1 MPPSAGEGAREPPPA
16 RRRSDSKGAKGR
28 PRASSKEGRGRR
40 RASSADLGPPAEAS
54 HDTVAFTVNDAS
66 ADMSLGS
73 ELPILWPVV
82 SLAQAALSSSPSPC
96 PPLPVDGHVRTAS
109 WFLNHSSLRIWG
121 PLPLAEPCRAVTQ
134 GRALRGSFPLTRQGP
149 LRTKDFAR
157 GRARGTDARA
167 RICHAENVD
176 VAYEPANRPG
186 WVQGTYSSLNALI
199 SAKFEFSASQL
210 WTSFQGEGAS
220 PGGALALSPTAPP
233 TAPRGD
239 TMSLPL
245 PLPRYIH
252 LRRRAPRPAW

>member
-1 MPPSAGEGAREPPPA
+1 M
-16 RRRSDSKGAKGR
+16 
-28 PRASSKEGRGRR
+28 
-40 RASSADLGPPAEAS
+40 
-54 HDTVAFTVNDAS
+54 
-66 ADMSLGS
+66 
-73 ELPILWPVV
+73 
-82 SLAQAALSSSPSPC
+82 
-96 PPLPVDGHVRTAS
+96 
-109 WFLNHSSLRIWG
+109 
-121 PLPLAEPCRAVTQ
+121 AEPCRAVTQ
-134 GRALRGSFPLTRQGP
+134 GRALRGSFTLTRQGP

-210 WTSFQGEGAS
+210 WTSFQGEGAG

-245 PLPRYIH
+245 PLPRYTYDGVRH
-252 LRRRAPRPAW
+252 GPLGRKRASYPGVRARRATDRAQFPGCHPRQRQRQRQRCVMGGGGGRCAASANDRGADEPQQRCAADAGGSACPREPDEPQQRCAADAGGSACPHEHHTRRCDGSPHPFPGWPLSPARCAI